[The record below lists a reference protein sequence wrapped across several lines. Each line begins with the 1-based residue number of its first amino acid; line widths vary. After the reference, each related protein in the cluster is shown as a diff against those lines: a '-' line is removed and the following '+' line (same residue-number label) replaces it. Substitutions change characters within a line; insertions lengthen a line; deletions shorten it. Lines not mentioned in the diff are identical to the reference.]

1 VGSLA
6 GGGLVP
12 SYIPR
17 LHVGVKRYDVT
28 TLFLDDFKVRHHIIS
43 YMYMVLCIMVERMA

>member
-28 TLFLDDFKVRHHIIS
+28 TLFLDDFKVRPRHIDMKRDS
-43 YMYMVLCIMVERMA
+43 WTSGLVR